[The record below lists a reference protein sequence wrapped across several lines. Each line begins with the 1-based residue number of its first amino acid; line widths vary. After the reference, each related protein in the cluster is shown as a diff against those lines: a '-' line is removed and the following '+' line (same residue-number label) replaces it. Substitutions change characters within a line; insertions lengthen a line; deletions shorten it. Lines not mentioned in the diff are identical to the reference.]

1 MSVDFK
7 FNCSLKPKERW
18 RMTDKH
24 EATDFDVLIVG
35 AGLSGI
41 GAAAHLTMQCPGKSY
56 AIIEQRADMG
66 GTWDLFRYPG
76 IRSDSDM
83 HTLGYRFKPW
93 LHEKTIADGPAIW
106 DYVQETADEYGI
118 RPHIR
123 FKTRVLSADWSS
135 ETARWTVTARHE
147 ESGIEVKYTANFLF
161 MCAGYYNY
169 DEGYRPEFPG
179 EESFTGQI
187 IHPQHWPDDLDYNGK
202 KVVVIGSGATAVT
215 IVPVMAQTATHV
227 TMLQRTPTWM
237 VSRPAKD
244 AFANNLRKILPVKLA
259 YRITRFKN
267 IWWQRIVYNEA
278 RKKPAKMAE
287 KLLNETRKSLPA
299 SVVDAHFTPSY
310 GPWEQRLCLVPDSDM
325 FNAVNSGRAEVV
337 TDHIDQ
343 FTPTGIKLK
352 SGRMLD
358 ADIIVTA
365 TGLNL
370 VTLGQTALSIDGN
383 PTQLS
388 KHFNYKGVM
397 FSDIPN
403 LASVFGYINASWTL
417 KTDIVADYVCRLL
430 NVMDQKGVKI
440 ANPQLGDTD
449 MPRLPFVSD
458 FSSGYFARSFD
469 NLPVNGDRHP
479 WRVLQDYHAEKKI
492 LTKDAID
499 DGTLV
504 FLNPFHARQAV
515 NAQAADLI
523 AAE

>member
-1 MSVDFK
+1 MAMAE
-7 FNCSLKPKERW
+7 N
-18 RMTDKH
+18 
-24 EATDFDVLIVG
+24 DFDVLIVG

-41 GAAAHLTMQCPGKSY
+41 GAAAHLAMQCPGKSY

-106 DYVQETADEYGI
+106 DYVHETAEEYGI
-118 RPHIR
+118 KPNIR
-123 FKTRVLSADWSS
+123 FKHRVLSADWSS
-135 ETARWTVTARHE
+135 DTARWTVTAKRE
-147 ESGIEVKYTANFLF
+147 EDGAEVQFTANFLF
-161 MCAGYYNY
+161 MCAGYYDY
-169 DEGYRPEFPG
+169 DQGYRPDFPG
-179 EESFTGQI
+179 EESFAGQI
-187 IHPQHWPDDLDYNGK
+187 IHPQHWPEDLDYSGK

-215 IVPVMAQTATHV
+215 IVPVMANKAAHV

-244 AFANNLRKILPVKLA
+244 WFANNLRKILPTQLA
-259 YRITRFKN
+259 YDITRWKN
-267 IWWQRIVYNEA
+267 IFWQRIVYNQA
-278 RKKPAKMAE
+278 RKDPAKMGK
-287 KLLNETRKSLPA
+287 KLLDMAKKELPKSTNFER
-299 SVVDAHFTPSY
+299 DFTPPY
-310 GPWEQRLCLVPDSDM
+310 GPWEQRLCLIPDSDM
-325 FNAVNSGRAEVV
+325 YQAISNGSAEIV
-337 TDHIDQ
+337 TDHIDH

-352 SGRMLD
+352 SGRELD

-370 VTLGQTALSIDGN
+370 VTLGKTAISVDGKATKLSD
-383 PTQLS
+383 
-388 KHFNYKGVM
+388 HFNYKGVM

-403 LASVFGYINASWTL
+403 MASVFGYINASWTL

-430 NVMDQKGVKI
+430 KVMDQKGMQI
-440 ANPQLGDTD
+440 ANPKLGDTN

-479 WRVLQDYHAEKKI
+479 WRVLQDYKAEKKI
-492 LTKDAID
+492 LTQDAID
-499 DGTLV
+499 DGTLAFSSPV
-504 FLNPFHARQAV
+504 QASV
-515 NAQAADLI
+515 AANDQLLV

>member
-1 MSVDFK
+1 MAEQ
-7 FNCSLKPKERW
+7 N
-18 RMTDKH
+18 
-24 EATDFDVLIVG
+24 ATSDFDVLIVG

-106 DYVQETADEYGI
+106 DYVHETADEYGI
-118 RPHIR
+118 KPNIR
-123 FKTRVLSADWSS
+123 FKHRVLGADWSS
-135 ETARWTVTARHE
+135 EAARWTVTARRE
-147 ESGIEVKYTANFLF
+147 EDGAEVKFTANFLF
-161 MCAGYYNY
+161 MAAGYYDY
-169 DEGYRPEFPG
+169 DQGYRPDFPG
-179 EESFTGQI
+179 EGDFKGQI
-187 IHPQHWPDDLDYNGK
+187 IHPQHWPEDLDYSGK

-215 IVPVMAQTATHV
+215 IVPVMARTAAKV
-227 TMLQRTPTWM
+227 YMLQRTPTWM

-244 AFANNLRKILPVKLA
+244 WFANNLRKILPTKLA
-259 YRITRFKN
+259 YDITRWRN
-267 IWWQRIVYNEA
+267 ILWQRIVYNKA
-278 RKKPAKMAE
+278 RKDPAKVGKTLLDMAKKE
-287 KLLNETRKSLPA
+287 LPK
-299 SVVDAHFTPSY
+299 DTNFERDWTPPY
-310 GPWEQRLCLVPDSDM
+310 GPWEQRLCLIPDSDM
-325 FNAVNSGRAEVV
+325 YQAVSNGSAEVV
-337 TDHIDQ
+337 TDHIDH

-352 SGRMLD
+352 SGRELE

-370 VTLGQTALSIDGN
+370 VTLGKTALSIDGKA
-383 PTQLS
+383 TKLS
-388 KHFNYKGVM
+388 DHFNYKGVM

-403 LASVFGYINASWTL
+403 MSSVFGYVNASWTL

-430 NVMDQKGVKI
+430 NVMDQKGAKI
-440 ANPQLGDTD
+440 ATPALGNTN
-449 MPRLPFVSD
+449 MPRLPFVDD

-469 NLPVNGDRHP
+469 SLPVNGDRHP
-479 WRVLQDYHAEKKI
+479 WRVLQDYKAEKKI
-492 LTKDAID
+492 LTVDPVD

-504 FLNPFHARQAV
+504 FSNPGAAR
-515 NAQAADLI
+515 AAANEGEAELV